1 MMDALR
7 HHMQHVRSRRG
18 RDQENRRDVEPPDMQ
33 RHGFS
38 PLQASAQPSVR
49 VERGRDTDAPASRLR
64 SKRTDEGRL
73 APIPG
78 KNKRAPKIGR
88 AHVLTPVT
96 NAHLVCRLLLEKKK
110 NTNTKHKQE

>member
-78 KNKRAPKIGR
+78 KNKRAPKASAPAPLWTILR
-88 AHVLTPVT
+88 RSEEHTSELQSLMRT
-96 NAHLVCRLLLEKKK
+96 
-110 NTNTKHKQE
+110 

>member
-49 VERGRDTDAPASRLR
+49 VEDRKSVVSGKSVSVRVDLGSRR
-64 SKRTDEGRL
+64 AIKKTKRTWNAESVPGAVHKRL
-73 APIPG
+73 AHQG
-78 KNKRAPKIGR
+78 SK
-88 AHVLTPVT
+88 
-96 NAHLVCRLLLEKKK
+96 
-110 NTNTKHKQE
+110 